1 MEAAPPGDAPGDL
14 PIRFSIRARRPE
26 GAIRGVVVAG
36 LTGVDAAAGGSEAGG
51 VVLRAED
58 AAAAASAAAP
68 GSGTA
73 VNDPGAEVPVKSSSL
88 VWFSGLAGDD
98 LKSKEY
104 HAII

>member
-26 GAIRGVVVAG
+26 GATRGVVVVVAG
-36 LTGVDAAAGGSEAGG
+36 LTGVEAAAGGSEAGG
-51 VVLRAED
+51 VVPRAGE

-88 VWFSGLAGDD
+88 V
-98 LKSKEY
+98 
-104 HAII
+104 

>member
-26 GAIRGVVVAG
+26 GATRGVVVVAR
-36 LTGVDAAAGGSEAGG
+36 LTGVEAAAGGSEAGG
-51 VVLRAED
+51 VVLRAGE
-58 AAAAASAAAP
+58 AAAASAAAP

-88 VWFSGLAGDD
+88 V
-98 LKSKEY
+98 
-104 HAII
+104 

>member
-1 MEAAPPGDAPGDL
+1 MRGSDVEAAPPGDAPGDL

-26 GAIRGVVVAG
+26 GATRGVVVVVAG
-36 LTGVDAAAGGSEAGG
+36 LTGVEAAAGGSEAGG
-51 VVLRAED
+51 VVLRAGEA

-88 VWFSGLAGDD
+88 V
-98 LKSKEY
+98 
-104 HAII
+104 